1 MPCPYRNIGCHIEFF
16 QKAEER
22 RNWTKEQKQELKKE
36 NEKILEEYG
45 YCLMDGHK
53 QRVGNFKIEP
63 PGLFRG
69 RGDHPK
75 QGKLKKRTMPE
86 DVIINIGQY
95 VKIQLCLLLNCC
107 SVLSETHKF
116 LLLWNQK
123 SHYSTFYGKKMRKG
137 VSIFYF
143 RKLWPL
149 FLIKSLNWLVRLK
162 CFKLEN
168 SSGLV
173 V

>member
-1 MPCPYRNIGCHIEFF
+1 MLPTSLKYYWPSRLADDKRYSTACHLLFLCAPYPYKNIGYHIEFF

-95 VKIQLCLLLNCC
+95 VKIQLCFLLNC
-107 SVLSETHKF
+107 
-116 LLLWNQK
+116 
-123 SHYSTFYGKKMRKG
+123 
-137 VSIFYF
+137 
-143 RKLWPL
+143 
-149 FLIKSLNWLVRLK
+149 RLRVIRD
-162 CFKLEN
+162 
-168 SSGLV
+168 S
-173 V
+173 

>member
-1 MPCPYRNIGCHIEFF
+1 MPYPYRNIGYHFEFF

-95 VKIQLCLLLNCC
+95 VKIQLCLFFN
-107 SVLSETHKF
+107 
-116 LLLWNQK
+116 
-123 SHYSTFYGKKMRKG
+123 
-137 VSIFYF
+137 IA
-143 RKLWPL
+143 
-149 FLIKSLNWLVRLK
+149 IK
-162 CFKLEN
+162 CY
-168 SSGLV
+168 
-173 V
+173 

>member
-1 MPCPYRNIGCHIEFF
+1 MPCCYRNIGFHIELF

-95 VKIQLCLLLNCC
+95 VEMPLCLLLIC
-107 SVLSETHKF
+107 H
-116 LLLWNQK
+116 
-123 SHYSTFYGKKMRKG
+123 
-137 VSIFYF
+137 
-143 RKLWPL
+143 
-149 FLIKSLNWLVRLK
+149 
-162 CFKLEN
+162 
-168 SSGLV
+168 
-173 V
+173 

>member
-1 MPCPYRNIGCHIEFF
+1 MPYPYRNIGYHIEFF

-95 VKIQLCLLLNCC
+95 VEIRLCLLLNC
-107 SVLSETHKF
+107 
-116 LLLWNQK
+116 
-123 SHYSTFYGKKMRKG
+123 HYSQTRSS
-137 VSIFYF
+137 VPVAS
-143 RKLWPL
+143 KLMN
-149 FLIKSLNWLVRLK
+149 SLMEK
-162 CFKLEN
+162 
-168 SSGLV
+168 
-173 V
+173 